1 MSSGLVG
8 FVDAGR
14 QAGDTSPMGPYK
26 RVMTEERLELDRWV
40 AWLPVEREVDWD
52 ALYEDALP
60 RVYNFFRYRLGDGA
74 DAEDL
79 TAITFE
85 KAWRARH
92 RYRRDRAGFTT
103 WLLAIAKNVAIDHHR
118 GRRDHEPL
126 EAADAAGVAA
136 AATPESLAI
145 ERSEFARLSRLLAE
159 LPPRTRELIAFK
171 YGSAL
176 TNRAI
181 ARVTGL
187 SESNV
192 GTILHRAVAD
202 LRARWDEGGS

>member
-1 MSSGLVG
+1 
-8 FVDAGR
+8 
-14 QAGDTSPMGPYK
+14 
-26 RVMTEERLELDRWV
+26 MTEERLELERGV
-40 AWLPVEREVDWD
+40 AFWPLERAVDWD

-79 TAITFE
+79 TSITFE

-92 RYRRDRAGFTT
+92 RYRHDRAGFTT
-103 WLLAIAKNVAIDHHR
+103 WLLAIARNVAIDHHR
-118 GRRDHEPL
+118 SQREHAPL
-126 EAADAAGVAA
+126 AAADLAGVTAGP
-136 AATPESLAI
+136 TPEAVAI
-145 ERSEFARLSRLLAE
+145 ERSEFARLARLLAE
-159 LPPRTRELIAFK
+159 LPPRTRELVALK
-171 YGSAL
+171 YGSGL

-192 GTILHRAVAD
+192 GTILHRAVVD